1 MQNLSSFHPEYAAG
15 CSNMAQ
21 RLDTGLRVKIDAFGP
36 EIARWVDYLL
46 EKDNTYAVS
55 NRPRL
60 RKLGDIRL
68 REPLYRISINNDLD
82 ENRTL
87 LVLLH
92 ELAHA
97 AVFRRFGTRVKS
109 HGNEW
114 KAAYSSLLSE
124 LRAVL
129 GEKASAFPFP
139 SVIMATSAPVAGNGL
154 LYLSDLPQGQR
165 FRIGPRVFEKG
176 ELRRTRYFCR
186 EIGSHKKYLVAS
198 KALVKWERG

>member
-1 MQNLSSFHPEYAAG
+1 
-15 CSNMAQ
+15 MAQ
-21 RLDTGLRVKIDAFGP
+21 RLDTGLRIKIDFFGYL
-36 EIARWVDYLL
+36 IAGWVDQLL
-46 EKDNTYAVS
+46 EKDNCFAVS

-68 REPLYRISINNDLD
+68 REPVYRISINSDLD

-97 AVFRRFGTRVKS
+97 AVFRRLGKRVRS

-114 KAAYSSLLSE
+114 KSEYSSLLSE
-124 LRAVL
+124 LKTFL

-139 SVIMATSAPVAGNGL
+139 SVIKATSAPTVVNGL
-154 LYLSDLPQGQR
+154 MYLSDLPQGQK
-165 FRIGPRVFEKG
+165 FKIGTRVFEKG

-186 EIGSHKKYLVAS
+186 ETDSHKIYLVSS
-198 KALVKWERG
+198 KALVKWERS